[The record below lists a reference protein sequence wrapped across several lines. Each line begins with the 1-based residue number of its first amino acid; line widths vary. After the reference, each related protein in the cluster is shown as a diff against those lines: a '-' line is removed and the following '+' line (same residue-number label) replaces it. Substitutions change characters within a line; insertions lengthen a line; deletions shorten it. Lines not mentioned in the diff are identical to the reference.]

1 MTKKILYPAVLL
13 LMGILV
19 WELAVRHMQVPH
31 YILPAPSQIV
41 KTLILRQSLLIHH
54 SFVTLEEIIVGF
66 ALAFVV
72 GVGLA
77 FLMFQFPVLERTFYP
92 MVIGSQTVPVFAI
105 APLLVLWFGYGLP
118 SKVVMAA
125 LIVFFPIVVNT
136 LDGLKCADPD
146 AVNLL
151 RILKA
156 NRWQILWKVRVPS
169 SLPFVF
175 SGCKIG
181 VSVSTIGAII
191 GEWVGSN
198 EGLGYLML
206 HANAQMEISLIFAS
220 LLYLTA
226 LGVGLFYLVVLIER
240 WAMPWKK
247 SSEIG
252 S

>member
-1 MTKKILYPAVLL
+1 
-13 LMGILV
+13 
-19 WELAVRHMQVPH
+19 
-31 YILPAPSQIV
+31 
-41 KTLILRQSLLIHH
+41 
-54 SFVTLEEIIVGF
+54 LEEIIVGF
-66 ALAFVV
+66 LLAFVV

-77 FLMFQFPVLERTFYP
+77 FLMFQFPVLEKTFYP
-92 MVIGSQTVPVFAI
+92 IVIGSQTIPVFAI

-136 LDGLKCADPD
+136 LDGLKGADSD

-169 SLPFVF
+169 ALPFIF

-181 VSVSTIGAII
+181 ISVSTIGAII
-191 GEWVGSN
+191 GEWVGSK

-206 HANAQMEISLIFAS
+206 HANAQLQISLIFAS
-220 LLYLTA
+220 LIYLTI
-226 LGVGLFYLVVLIER
+226 LGVSLFYLIVLMER
-240 WAMPWKK
+240 WVMPWKRL
-247 SSEIG
+247 SEAR
-252 S
+252 

>member
-1 MTKKILYPAVLL
+1 MTKKILYPSILL
-13 LMGILV
+13 LLGTLV
-19 WELAVRHMQVPH
+19 WELAVWHMQVPH

-41 KTLILRQSLLIHH
+41 KTLMLRQPLLIHH

-240 WAMPWKK
+240 WTMPWKK
-247 SSEIG
+247 LSEVG

>member
-1 MTKKILYPAVLL
+1 MTKRVLYPVILLALFVLS
-13 LMGILV
+13 
-19 WELAVRHMQVPH
+19 WELMVRQLEVPH
-31 YILPAPSQIV
+31 YILPAP
-41 KTLILRQSLLIHH
+41 TRILRTLAVQQLLLLHH
-54 SFVTLEEIIVGF
+54 TLVTLEEILVGF
-66 ALAFVV
+66 MLAFVL

-77 FLMFQFPVLERTFYP
+77 FLMFQFPVLEKTFYP
-92 MVIGSQTVPVFAI
+92 IVIGSQTIPVFAI

-136 LDGLKCADPD
+136 LDGLKGADSD

-169 SLPFVF
+169 ALPFIF

-191 GEWVGSN
+191 GEWVGSK

-206 HANAQMEISLIFAS
+206 HANAQLQISLIFAS
-220 LLYLTA
+220 LIYLTI
-226 LGVGLFYLVVLIER
+226 LGVSLFYLVVLMER
-240 WAMPWKK
+240 WVMPWKK
-247 SSEIG
+247 FSEAQ
-252 S
+252 

>member
-19 WELAVRHMQVPH
+19 WELAVRQMQVPH
-31 YILPAPSQIV
+31 YILPAPSQIL
-41 KTLILRQSLLIHH
+41 KTLMLRQSLLIHH

-247 SSEIG
+247 SSEVG

>member
-1 MTKKILYPAVLL
+1 MTRKITYPIMLLTLFVLFWEL
-13 LMGILV
+13 LV
-19 WELAVRHMQVPH
+19 WQLEIPR
-31 YILPAPSQIV
+31 YILPAPHQIFR
-41 KTLILRQSLLIHH
+41 TLTVQQSLLIHH
-54 SFVTLEEIIVGF
+54 TLVTLKEIITGF
-66 ALAFVV
+66 LLAFTV
-72 GVGLA
+72 GVALA
-77 FLMFQFPVLERTFYP
+77 FLMFQFPVLEQTFYP
-92 MVIGSQTVPVFAI
+92 IVIGSQTIPVFAI

-136 LDGLKCADPD
+136 LDGLKRADSD

-169 SLPFVF
+169 ALPFIF

-191 GEWVGSN
+191 GEWVGSK

-206 HANAQMEISLIFAS
+206 HANAQLQISLIFAS
-220 LLYLTA
+220 LIYLTIV
-226 LGVGLFYLVVLIER
+226 GVGLFYLVVLIER
-240 WAMPWKK
+240 WTMPWKRF
-247 SSEIG
+247 SEVR

>member
-1 MTKKILYPAVLL
+1 MTKRILYPGALL
-13 LMGILV
+13 LLCILV
-19 WELAVRHMQVPH
+19 WELAVWHLGVPH
-31 YILPAPSQIV
+31 YILPAPSQIA
-41 KTLILRQSLLIHH
+41 KTLILRQPLLVHH
-54 SFVTLEEIIVGF
+54 TLVTLEEVVVGF
-66 ALAFVV
+66 MLAFVV
-72 GVGLA
+72 GVALA
-77 FLMFQFPVLERTFYP
+77 FLMFQFPILERTFYP

-136 LDGLKCADPD
+136 LDGLKCADTD

-156 NRWQILWKVRVPS
+156 SRWQILWKVRVPS

-191 GEWVGSN
+191 GEWVGST

-220 LLYLTA
+220 LLYLTV
-226 LGVGLFYLVVLIER
+226 LGVGLFYLVVLLER
-240 WAMPWKK
+240 WAMPWKRL
-247 SSEIG
+247 SEVR

>member
-1 MTKKILYPAVLL
+1 
-13 LMGILV
+13 
-19 WELAVRHMQVPH
+19 
-31 YILPAPSQIV
+31 
-41 KTLILRQSLLIHH
+41 
-54 SFVTLEEIIVGF
+54 VGF

-240 WAMPWKK
+240 WTMPWKK
-247 SSEIG
+247 LSEVG